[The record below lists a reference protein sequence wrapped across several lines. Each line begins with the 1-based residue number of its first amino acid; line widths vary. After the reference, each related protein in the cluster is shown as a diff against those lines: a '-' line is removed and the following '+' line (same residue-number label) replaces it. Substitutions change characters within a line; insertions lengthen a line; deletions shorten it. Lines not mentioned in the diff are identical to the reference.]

1 MPYWRL
7 PRPRRAR
14 ASANYMEVLEHI
26 PTTQER
32 GWSWFVEHA
41 KSRYA
46 LWWLA
51 LLGFA
56 DTVFFP
62 ISVEA
67 FLAVL
72 VLAHRDR
79 WRTYL
84 AVSITSSTA
93 GAVAGYWLLYWLFRS
108 FGEPLLAQWG
118 IGEAYGIAQTL
129 LGGQIF
135 LTMLLASFTP
145 LPDKLFIYAAGIL
158 GAPFVPYILGFIL
171 GRGARMAVVTYL
183 VWKFGPTILESI
195 NKYSAYSAAVAV
207 AILVL
212 YGIFKLHLVPGL

>member
-1 MPYWRL
+1 
-7 PRPRRAR
+7 
-14 ASANYMEVLEHI
+14 MEVLEHI
-26 PTTQER
+26 PTARER
-32 GWSWFVEHA
+32 GWDWFVSHA
-41 KSRYA
+41 KSRFA
-46 LWWLA
+46 LAWLA

-84 AVSITSSTA
+84 AVSLVSSTL
-93 GAVAGYWLLYWLFRS
+93 GAITGYWLLYLLFRS
-108 FGEPLLAQWG
+108 FGEPLLASWG
-118 IGEAYGIAQTL
+118 IGEAYTIAQSL
-129 LGGQIF
+129 VGGQIF
-135 LTMLLASFTP
+135 FAMLLATFTP

-158 GAPFVPYILGFIL
+158 GAPFAPYVAGFVI

-183 VWKFGPTILESI
+183 VWKFGSTILDSV
-195 NKYSAYSAAVAV
+195 NKYSAYSAVVAVAV
-207 AILVL
+207 LAL
-212 YGIFKLHLVPGL
+212 YVIFKLHLVPGL

>member
-1 MPYWRL
+1 
-7 PRPRRAR
+7 
-14 ASANYMEVLEHI
+14 MEVLEHV
-26 PTTQER
+26 TTTRER

-46 LWWLA
+46 LLWLA

-93 GAVAGYWLLYWLFRS
+93 GAIAGYWLLFWLFRS

-118 IGEAYGIAQTL
+118 IGEAYSIAQTL

-158 GAPFVPYILGFIL
+158 GAPFLPYIAGFII

-195 NKYSAYSAAVAV
+195 NKYSLYSAVMAV
-207 AILVL
+207 AILAL
-212 YGIFKLHLVPGL
+212 YVIFKLHLVPGL